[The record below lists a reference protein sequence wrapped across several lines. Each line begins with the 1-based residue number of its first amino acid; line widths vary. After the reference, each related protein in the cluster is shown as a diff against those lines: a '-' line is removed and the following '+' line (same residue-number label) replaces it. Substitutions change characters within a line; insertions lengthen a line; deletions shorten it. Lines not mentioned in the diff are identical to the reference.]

1 MSSKNKDLYFEEL
14 VDKTEKS
21 KEFRDARYNLESFLI
36 DCAHFRKKDADA
48 FSDKN
53 AAKVRESM
61 VLSKQSRQNFLTI
74 NEYLSGILSKLGIP
88 QKLSGTKY
96 LKYCICKKALD
107 DDIQMMQLYEICARE
122 YSKNVPVIEQSCRYA
137 CSYADFSN
145 LSSDISGIRFLY
157 GQTPT
162 VKDTVFI
169 LSRVLSE
176 KFDIKNIKDGN
187 FVF

>member
-1 MSSKNKDLYFEEL
+1 MSKNKDLYFEDL

-36 DCAHFRKKDADA
+36 DCAHFREKQKEPCI
-48 FSDKN
+48 DKSSKR
-53 AAKVRESM
+53 AKESM
-61 VLSKQSRQNFLTI
+61 ILSKKAHQDFVRI
-74 NEYLSGILSKLGIP
+74 NGYLSDILEKLGIP
-88 QKLSGTKY
+88 RKLSGTKY
-96 LKYCICKKALD
+96 LKFCICQKAID
-107 DDIQMMQLYEICARE
+107 DNLQMMQLYQMCAKE

-145 LSSDISGIRFLY
+145 LSSYISGIRFLY

-169 LSRVLSE
+169 LSRVTLE
-176 KFDIKNIKDGN
+176 KFNLQNTKDGN
-187 FVF
+187 FIF